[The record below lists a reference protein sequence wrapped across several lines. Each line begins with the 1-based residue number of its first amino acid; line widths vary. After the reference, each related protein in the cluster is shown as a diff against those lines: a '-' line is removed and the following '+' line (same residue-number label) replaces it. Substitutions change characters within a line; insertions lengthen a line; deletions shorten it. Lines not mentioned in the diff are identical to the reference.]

1 MQDPG
6 NIRNIP
12 INTNTTSLLELT
24 RITEFEDS
32 VYDLDDEK
40 DFQKYL
46 KEVEKAVRTSIEY
59 RRFISYLRDYG

>member
-24 RITEFEDS
+24 RITELEDS

-40 DFQKYL
+40 DFQTPI
-46 KEVEKAVRTSIEY
+46 AIHG
-59 RRFISYLRDYG
+59 FICF